1 MTATVA
7 VLVSLSAALSLQP
20 FAPSQLKARSACRI
34 VRCKIV
40 VSESV
45 QSLRDALNAAVEV
58 EDYAEAQRLKKQL
71 DAAQLAD
78 AQADFDRAAPAA
90 AVAPEIDATTPAWPT
105 GIDATTP
112 AWPTGI
118 DATTPT
124 SPTDAR
130 GGGFAFDTAAA
141 PASAV
146 RPIVPPEDATF
157 VFSASSATP
166 RSAKLP
172 GAPAGSNGEYEVDVA
187 WTPALQELVL
197 AACVYAFDNIPPQ
210 ETEQLLMGLVRAAI
224 VGDGEAERSLRKLA
238 ALSRQLEAL
247 GEADRRGAP
256 QELVADEARTLRSQ
270 IRMWGKDGE
279 RHMRAD
285 DSWLGY
291 LKGLEE
297 DAGW

>member
-1 MTATVA
+1 MAATVA
-7 VLVSLSAALSLQP
+7 ILVSLSAALSLRP
-20 FAPSQLKARSACRI
+20 FAHGHLKARSACRI
-34 VRCKIV
+34 ARCKIFA
-40 VSESV
+40 SESV

-58 EDYAEAQRLKKQL
+58 EDYAEAQRLKERL

-90 AVAPEIDATTPAWPT
+90 VVAPE
-105 GIDATTP
+105 IDATTP

-141 PASAV
+141 PASAG
-146 RPIVPPEDATF
+146 RPILPPEDATF
-157 VFSASSATP
+157 VFSASSAT
-166 RSAKLP
+166 RRGAAIP
-172 GAPAGSNGEYEVDVA
+172 GAPAGSNGEYEIDNA

-210 ETEQLLMGLVRAAI
+210 ETEQLLMGLVRAASG
-224 VGDGEAERSLRKLA
+224 GDGEAERSLRKLA

>member
-1 MTATVA
+1 MLATA
-7 VLVSLSAALSLQP
+7 LLSLSIVLSLRP
-20 FAPSQLKARSACRI
+20 ISHNSHRIARCYI
-34 VRCKIV
+34 VA
-40 VSESV
+40 SESV

-58 EDYAEAQRLKKQL
+58 EDYAEAQRLKERL

-112 AWPTGI
+112 
-118 DATTPT
+118 T

-141 PASAV
+141 PASAG

-157 VFSASSATP
+157 VFSASSAT
-166 RSAKLP
+166 RRGAAIP

-210 ETEQLLMGLVRAAI
+210 ETEQLLMGLVRAASG
-224 VGDGEAERSLRKLA
+224 GDGEAERSLRKLA

>member
-1 MTATVA
+1 MAATVA
-7 VLVSLSAALSLQP
+7 ILVSLSAALSLRP
-20 FAPSQLKARSACRI
+20 FAHGHLKARSACRI
-34 VRCKIV
+34 ARCKIFA
-40 VSESV
+40 SESV

-58 EDYAEAQRLKKQL
+58 EDYAEAQRLKERL

-112 AWPTGI
+112 A
-118 DATTPT
+118 
-124 SPTDAR
+124 SPTDVR

-141 PASAV
+141 PASAG

-157 VFSASSATP
+157 VFSASSAT
-166 RSAKLP
+166 RRGAAIP
-172 GAPAGSNGEYEVDVA
+172 GAPAGSNGEYETDLA

-210 ETEQLLMGLVRAAI
+210 ETEQLLMGLVRAASG
-224 VGDGEAERSLRKLA
+224 GDGEAERSLRKLA

-285 DSWLGY
+285 DAWLGY

>member
-20 FAPSQLKARSACRI
+20 FAPGQLKARSACRI
-34 VRCKIV
+34 ARCKIFA
-40 VSESV
+40 SESV

-58 EDYAEAQRLKKQL
+58 EDYAEAQRLKERL

-90 AVAPEIDATTPAWPT
+90 AVAPEIDATTPA
-105 GIDATTP
+105 
-112 AWPTGI
+112 
-118 DATTPT
+118 
-124 SPTDAR
+124 SPTDVR

-141 PASAV
+141 PASAG

-166 RSAKLP
+166 RSVKLP
-172 GAPAGSNGEYEVDVA
+172 GAPAGSNGEYEIDIA

-210 ETEQLLMGLVRAAI
+210 ETEQLLMGLVRAASG
-224 VGDGEAERSLRKLA
+224 GDGEAERSLRKLA

-297 DAGW
+297 DAGG

>member
-20 FAPSQLKARSACRI
+20 FAPGQLKARSACRI

-40 VSESV
+40 ASESV

-58 EDYAEAQRLKKQL
+58 EDYAEAQRLKERL

-112 AWPTGI
+112 
-118 DATTPT
+118 T

-141 PASAV
+141 PASAG

-210 ETEQLLMGLVRAAI
+210 ETEQLLMGLVRAASG
-224 VGDGEAERSLRKLA
+224 GDGEAERSLRKLA

>member
-1 MTATVA
+1 MLATA
-7 VLVSLSAALSLQP
+7 LLSLSIVLSLRP
-20 FAPSQLKARSACRI
+20 ISHNTHRIARCHI
-34 VRCKIV
+34 VA
-40 VSESV
+40 SESV

-58 EDYAEAQRLKKQL
+58 EDYAEAQRLKERL

-90 AVAPEIDATTPAWPT
+90 AVAPEIDATTPA
-105 GIDATTP
+105 
-112 AWPTGI
+112 
-118 DATTPT
+118 
-124 SPTDAR
+124 SPTDVR

-141 PASAV
+141 PASAG

-166 RSAKLP
+166 RSVKLP
-172 GAPAGSNGEYEVDVA
+172 GAPAGSNGEYEIDVA

-210 ETEQLLMGLVRAAI
+210 ETEQLLMGLVRAATG
-224 VGDGEAERSLRKLA
+224 GDGEAERSLRKLA

>member
-1 MTATVA
+1 MLATA
-7 VLVSLSAALSLQP
+7 LLSLSIVLSLRP
-20 FAPSQLKARSACRI
+20 ISQNTHRIARCHI
-34 VRCKIV
+34 VA
-40 VSESV
+40 SESV

-58 EDYAEAQRLKKQL
+58 EDYAEAQRLKERL

-78 AQADFDRAAPAA
+78 AQADFDRAVPAA
-90 AVAPEIDATTPAWPT
+90 AVAPEIDATTPA
-105 GIDATTP
+105 
-112 AWPTGI
+112 
-118 DATTPT
+118 
-124 SPTDAR
+124 SPTDVR
-130 GGGFAFDTAAA
+130 GGGFAFDPAAA
-141 PASAV
+141 PASAG

-210 ETEQLLMGLVRAAI
+210 ETEQLLMGLVRAASG
-224 VGDGEAERSLRKLA
+224 GDGEAERSLRKLA

>member
-1 MTATVA
+1 MLATA
-7 VLVSLSAALSLQP
+7 LLSLSIVLSLRP
-20 FAPSQLKARSACRI
+20 ISHNTHRIARCHI
-34 VRCKIV
+34 VA
-40 VSESV
+40 SESV

-58 EDYAEAQRLKKQL
+58 EDYAEAQRLKERL

-90 AVAPEIDATTPAWPT
+90 AVAPET
-105 GIDATTP
+105 DATTP

-124 SPTDAR
+124 SPTDAC

-141 PASAV
+141 PASAG

-172 GAPAGSNGEYEVDVA
+172 GAPAGSNGEYEVDIA

-210 ETEQLLMGLVRAAI
+210 ETEQLLMGLVRAASG
-224 VGDGEAERSLRKLA
+224 GDGEAERSLRKLA

>member
-1 MTATVA
+1 MVATA
-7 VLVSLSAALSLQP
+7 LVALSLGVVLSLRSLP
-20 FAPSQLKARSACRI
+20 PTAPRPHRIARCHIIA
-34 VRCKIV
+34 
-40 VSESV
+40 SESV

-58 EDYAEAQRLKKQL
+58 EDYAEAQRLKERL

-112 AWPTGI
+112 A
-118 DATTPT
+118 
-124 SPTDAR
+124 SPTDVR

-141 PASAV
+141 PASAG

-210 ETEQLLMGLVRAAI
+210 ETEQLLMGLVRAASG
-224 VGDGEAERSLRKLA
+224 GDGEAERSLRKLA

-279 RHMRAD
+279 RHMRPD